1 MITNA
6 QPWDNLKFDLGGVEE
21 VRRKFFGTLYNTYSF
36 FQLYANID
44 GFNYSDADIKMEDR
58 PEIDRWILSLLNS
71 LIKEVEECY
80 EAYEPTRAG
89 RAIQNFV
96 NENLSNWYVRL
107 CRKRYWGGEYDT
119 DKISAYQTL
128 YKCLETISVLAS
140 PIAPFYM
147 DQLFKDLNSVTGRFT
162 EESVHLID
170 FPKYNE
176 EEIDKALEERMDM
189 AQKISSMSLGLRRKV
204 KIRVRQPLQKIM
216 IPILDES
223 MVPQLEAVKSI
234 VLSEINVKEMEF
246 ITDTSGVLVKKIKPN
261 FKALGPKHGKI
272 MKQIAAAI
280 GQMSQEDIVAFEKA
294 GSYAITVN
302 EENIDLTLED
312 VEIISEDIPGW
323 LVANE
328 GKLTVAMDV
337 NITEELRQEGIAR
350 EFINRIQNLRKD
362 SDFDVT
368 DKIKLEIMMHDSIN
382 DAVLAHKEYIGSQT
396 LAVSVELVEK
406 LAESEAKAVEIEQGV
421 ESFIK
426 IEKVSE

>member
-1 MITNA
+1 M
-6 QPWDNLKFDLGGVEE
+6 
-21 VRRKFFGTLYNTYSF
+21 
-36 FQLYANID
+36 
-44 GFNYSDADIKMEDR
+44 
-58 PEIDRWILSLLNS
+58 
-71 LIKEVEECY
+71 
-80 EAYEPTRAG
+80 
-89 RAIQNFV
+89 

-147 DQLFKDLNSVTGRFT
+147 DQLFKDLNSATGRFS
-162 EESVHLID
+162 EQSVHLID
-170 FPKYNE
+170 FPKYNA

-216 IPILDES
+216 IPILDET
-223 MVPQLEAVKSI
+223 MVPQLEAIKNI
-234 VLSEINVKEMEF
+234 VLSEINVKDMEF

-261 FKALGPKHGKI
+261 FKTLGPKHGKI

-280 GQMSQEDIVAFEKA
+280 GQMNQEDIVTFEKA
-294 GSYAITVN
+294 GNFAITVN
-302 EENIDLTLED
+302 EQIVDLTLED

-337 NITEELRQEGIAR
+337 NITEDLRKEGIAR

-368 DKIKLEIMMHDSIN
+368 DKIKLEIMMHESIN

-406 LAESEAKAVEIEQGV
+406 LAENEAKAVEIEQGV

>member
-1 MITNA
+1 
-6 QPWDNLKFDLGGVEE
+6 
-21 VRRKFFGTLYNTYSF
+21 
-36 FQLYANID
+36 
-44 GFNYSDADIKMEDR
+44 
-58 PEIDRWILSLLNS
+58 
-71 LIKEVEECY
+71 
-80 EAYEPTRAG
+80 
-89 RAIQNFV
+89 
-96 NENLSNWYVRL
+96 
-107 CRKRYWGGEYDT
+107 
-119 DKISAYQTL
+119 
-128 YKCLETISVLAS
+128 
-140 PIAPFYM
+140 
-147 DQLFKDLNSVTGRFT
+147 
-162 EESVHLID
+162 
-170 FPKYNE
+170 
-176 EEIDKALEERMDM
+176 
-189 AQKISSMSLGLRRKV
+189 
-204 KIRVRQPLQKIM
+204 
-216 IPILDES
+216 
-223 MVPQLEAVKSI
+223 
-234 VLSEINVKEMEF
+234 VKEMEF

-337 NITEELRQEGIAR
+337 NITEDLRKEGIAR

-368 DKIKLEIMMHDSIN
+368 DKIKLEIMMHESIN

-406 LAESEAKAVEIEQGV
+406 LAENEAKAVEIEQGV